1 MNNPNSCKLLNLPKS
16 HNEVEILSPKQAIFD
31 SLAAVRYTPE
41 GSVGHQARITVT
53 VTVSAETFCATFRA
67 KIHKISKDNGNV
79 DCNLTVDEVS
89 LVLGNNWMKRGYKTS
104 TETYVSEREYVHIWW
119 GYKARQ

>member
-41 GSVGHQARITVT
+41 GSIGHQARITVT
-53 VTVSAETFCATFRA
+53 VTVSAETFVPLSARKFIRFPKTMEMSIAT
-67 KIHKISKDNGNV
+67 S
-79 DCNLTVDEVS
+79 
-89 LVLGNNWMKRGYKTS
+89 
-104 TETYVSEREYVHIWW
+104 
-119 GYKARQ
+119 Q